1 MDIDIL
7 SLTVVRVNRNAVH
20 PLALFVHVFRQ
31 QFAKDIMRVKGGL
44 LRKAAG
50 ILLIIFGVAAIGLSI
65 VNVSGLISDHTR
77 YNQLSPPDY
86 LYIIVATSAVFFIIG
101 GVFCLKRRDWR
112 LCFTSSIL
120 LHILMTL
127 SIFLP
132 WTFLWWFYLIPVW
145 ILPLIFICLR
155 RSQWSESQAG
165 LDSSTSQSYPR

>member
-1 MDIDIL
+1 VSISVLPFAL
-7 SLTVVRVNRNAVH
+7 S
-20 PLALFVHVFRQ
+20 VHVFHQ
-31 QFAKDIMRVKGGL
+31 QFAEDIMRLEGAL

-50 ILLIIFGVAAIGLSI
+50 ILLIVFGVAAIGLSI
-65 VNVSGLISDHTR
+65 VNVSGLISGQTR

-86 LYIIVATSAVFFIIG
+86 LYIIAATLAVFFIIG

-145 ILPLIFICLR
+145 ILPLIFICLGKR
-155 RSQWSESQAG
+155 EWSEARAG